1 MSNFKQGLS
10 LGQFQTLRMTP
21 QLQQAIK
28 LLQLSRMELETAI
41 RKELEE
47 NPMLEDSGDIDQDRT
62 EAEVITSPD
71 DGGDRTLEVKGQG
84 ELTPISQD
92 QAQDPRKQD
101 EFDWES
107 YLDPGPKLPTTSSF
121 GDSEEIMNY
130 ENIISASKTLYDHL
144 IWQLNL
150 HGFNE
155 EEFVIAAVLLSY
167 VDDDGYIK
175 TPFEEIAQSEG
186 VTVQELEE
194 ILPFVQEFDPPG
206 IGARTLQECLLIQ
219 AKHLEEDTHD
229 IVHLVNHHLKD
240 LEKKNYEGIAKAMN
254 KKIED
259 VIDMCKIIY
268 DMDPKPGRAFMVPDT
283 QYITPDVYVYPVGD
297 DYVVALNE
305 DGLPRLRV
313 SNFYKNALKNETMM
327 SLQGNQ
333 TPGLP
338 DPSIVLAAPM
348 SLDIPAGDPA
358 PASAPIP
365 TAQDY
370 IKDKL
375 RAAVWL
381 IKSIHQRQRTIYKVT
396 ESIVKHQREFFDKG
410 PAFIKPM
417 ILRDIANDV
426 GIHESTVSRVTTNK
440 YVHTPRGIFELKYFF
455 NSGISTDDGDALA
468 SESVK
473 LKIKDLVAAEDV
485 KNPLSDQKL
494 VDLLKKD
501 GINIARR
508 TVAKYRDVL
517 GILPSS
523 RRKKYF

>member
-1 MSNFKQGLS
+1 MANFKQGLS

-41 RKELEE
+41 RKEIEE
-47 NPMLEDSGDIDQDRT
+47 NPMLEDSAELDQERPD
-62 EAEVITSPD
+62 AESAPTAE
-71 DGGDRTLEVKGQG
+71 GDRTAEMQGQG
-84 ELTPISQD
+84 DLKDISQD

-107 YLDPGPKLPTTSSF
+107 YLDPGPKLPSVSSF

-130 ENIISASKTLYDHL
+130 ENIISASKSLYDHL
-144 IWQLNL
+144 VWQLNL

-155 EEFVIAAVLLSY
+155 EEFAIAAILISY
-167 VDDDGYIK
+167 IDDDGYIK
-175 TPFEEIAQSEG
+175 TPFEEIAQNEG
-186 VTVQELEE
+186 VSVKELEE

-206 IGARTLQECLLIQ
+206 VGARSLQECLLIQ
-219 AKHLEEDTHD
+219 AKHLQEDTHD

-240 LEKKNYEGIAKAMN
+240 LEKKNYEGIAKAMS
-254 KKIED
+254 KPVED
-259 VIDMCKIIY
+259 VIAMCKIIY
-268 DMDPKPGRAFMVPDT
+268 DMDPKPGRAFTIPET
-283 QYITPDVYVYPVGD
+283 QYVTPDVYVYPVGD

-313 SNFYKNALKNETMM
+313 SNFYKNALKNET
-327 SLQGNQ
+327 
-333 TPGLP
+333 
-338 DPSIVLAAPM
+338 LAT
-348 SLDIPAGDPA
+348 LAGPKAPA
-358 PASAPIP
+358 PVEGQPPAEAAAAVP

-473 LKIKDLVAAEDV
+473 LKIKDLVSAEDV
-485 KNPLSDQKL
+485 KNPLSDQKI

-523 RRKKYF
+523 RRKKFF